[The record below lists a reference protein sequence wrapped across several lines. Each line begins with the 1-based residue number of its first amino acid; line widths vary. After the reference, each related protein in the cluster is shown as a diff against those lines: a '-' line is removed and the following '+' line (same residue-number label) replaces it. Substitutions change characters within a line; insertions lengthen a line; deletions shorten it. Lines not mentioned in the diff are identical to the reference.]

1 MKPLVLEK
9 LTKIFESGETPVVA
23 VDKVSLEVSFGELLV
38 IMGPSGSGKTTLL
51 SMMGGLL
58 KPTSGKVFLL
68 GKDLSTLNDD
78 SLSQLRR
85 EAIGFVFQTFNLF
98 SSLTVLENVLVPLHL
113 RGIKGKPAQEKALQL
128 LKTLGLENRKDF
140 YPADLSG
147 GQKQRVSIARAL
159 ANDPLIL
166 LADEPTGMLDS
177 RTGLSVMTLLRSLA
191 DQGKAVVVVTHD
203 PRAVHLAD
211 RVLHLEDGHL
221 VDQLTP
227 H

>member
-9 LTKIFESGETPVVA
+9 LTKIFESGEAPVVA

-58 KPTSGKVFLL
+58 KPSSGKVFLL
-68 GKDLSTLNDD
+68 GKDLSTLDDD

-85 EAIGFVFQTFNLF
+85 DVVGFIFQTFNLF
-98 SSLTVLENVLVPLHL
+98 SNLTVLENILVPLNL
-113 RGIKGKPAQEKALQL
+113 KGIKGKPAQERAFQL

-147 GQKQRVSIARAL
+147 GQKQRVSIARSL

-203 PRAVHLAD
+203 PRAIHLAN

-221 VDQLTP
+221 VDPLTP

>member
-1 MKPLVLEK
+1 MKPLVLEQ
-9 LTKIFESGETPVVA
+9 LTKIFESGEAPVVA